1 MKPLSITFSLLKL
14 SSKGSKISRLVILK
28 EFAFKDVMKI
38 TFINIV
44 STTPSKANY
53 FKITDLEISEPFELN
68 FNKEKVIDKGF
79 EKAFFELAS
88 MITTSGD
95 KKKIENISLTTI
107 KSLIDSFTMS
117 NERFINNKYHVKF
130 NVNFNK
136 KNVLSFFERENIIP
150 SIPKKKDLL
159 IIPVL
164 VDLQLDQ
171 ILLFNNNIFYER
183 WNSKKERYYLLNY
196 ILPAEDI
203 EDVDLLAQNS
213 KSIEDY
219 NFIRTIE
226 KYDLGDFVIAIIYK
240 NSDELRILSKIQL
253 NETYKIDNKKFNK
266 IDLSKES
273 DVDFILTSLK
283 VTYENYWKNI
293 NQINT
298 SIKLSLTISINANEH
313 NKIKFFENTLNELDL
328 VSNFKILKLN
338 NINIYYKI
346 VYNGSPNKFI
356 NEIKSKGIDLDTQS
370 QIWKVQ

>member
-1 MKPLSITFSLLKL
+1 MQIKKKNNKSINLYIFFFIFVL
-14 SSKGSKISRLVILK
+14 
-28 EFAFKDVMKI
+28 
-38 TFINIV
+38 FINIV
-44 STTPSKANY
+44 STTSSKANY

-136 KNVLSFFERENIIP
+136 KNVLSFFERENILP

-164 VDLQLDQ
+164 IDLQLDQ

-219 NFIRTIE
+219 NFIRTIK

-273 DVDFILTSLK
+273 DVDFILASLK

-346 VYNGSPNKFI
+346 VYNGTPNKFI

-370 QIWKVQ
+370 QVWKVQ

>member
-1 MKPLSITFSLLKL
+1 MQIKKKINNPNKLYIIFFSFVLFIIIIFST
-14 SSKGSKISRLVILK
+14 SSNASSFKIS
-28 EFAFKDVMKI
+28 
-38 TFINIV
+38 N
-44 STTPSKANY
+44 
-53 FKITDLEISEPFELN
+53 LEISEPFELN
-68 FNKEKVIDKGF
+68 FNKEKVVEKGF
-79 EKAFFELAS
+79 TEAFNELIS

-95 KKKIENISLTTI
+95 KKKIENISLATI
-107 KSLIDSFTMS
+107 KSFIDSFTMS
-117 NERFINNKYHVKF
+117 NERFINNKYHAKF

-136 KNVLSFFERENIIP
+136 KNVLSFFERENIFP
-150 SIPKKKDLL
+150 SIPKKKNLL

-171 ILLFNNNIFYER
+171 ILLFTNNIFYER
-183 WNSKKERYYLLNY
+183 WNGNKERYYLLNY

-203 EDVDLLAQNS
+203 EDVGLLVQNS

-219 NFIRTIE
+219 NFIRTIQ
-226 KYDLGDFVIAIIYK
+226 KYDLEDFVIAIIYK
-240 NSDELRILSKIQL
+240 NLDELRILSKIQL
-253 NETYKIDNKKFNK
+253 NETYKIDNQKFNK